1 MLHLNVSQYLT
12 PVVLGN
18 GPVLMGIASMA
29 AIYAMVLVLMVM
41 LDGVQIAQ
49 TTLMKLW
56 KYVVK

>member
-1 MLHLNVSQYLT
+1 
-12 PVVLGN
+12 
-18 GPVLMGIASMA
+18 MA